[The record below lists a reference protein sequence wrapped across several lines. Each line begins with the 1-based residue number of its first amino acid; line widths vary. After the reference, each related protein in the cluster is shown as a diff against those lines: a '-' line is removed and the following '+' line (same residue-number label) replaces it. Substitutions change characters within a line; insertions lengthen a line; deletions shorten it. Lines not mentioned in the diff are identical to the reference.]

1 MQLRYARI
9 LTHKFPEFIAV
20 TFSTS
25 AGSVG
30 ELHRPIDFTGCI
42 FICKSERNEYVTAT
56 SLAEVAQHKEMFKGF
71 MQDVREILNLSV
83 KVYLGA
89 CLVPT
94 LDSIEN
100 HLDSNI
106 KTIWNL
112 LFDEADFGACLN
124 SFFNG
129 LDPNWDG
136 VHYANVCM

>member
-9 LTHKFPEFIAV
+9 LVHKFPEFLAV

-25 AGSVG
+25 KGSKLVD
-30 ELHRPIDFTGCI
+30 PIDFTGCI
-42 FICKSERNEYVTAT
+42 FICKSDADKYVSAD
-56 SLAEVAQHKEMFKGF
+56 SMAAVMQHGDMFKPF
-71 MQDVREILNLSV
+71 MQDVTEILNLSV

-112 LFDEADFGACLN
+112 LFDEADFGPCLN

-129 LDPNWDG
+129 LDPS
-136 VHYANVCM
+136 